1 MYIMTIKLQEATIK
15 QFRSSTIQHSSDKHP
30 EIILKPKGIIQKQVN
45 SCHENSCPE
54 NTNIYQTTMLQTS
67 SVTQL
72 STKSYRS
79 QNRKKS
85 PNNYQQL
92 SRNH

>member
-54 NTNIYQTTMLQTS
+54 NNKHISNNHVANII
-67 SVTQL
+67 
-72 STKSYRS
+72 SYTAVD
-79 QNRKKS
+79 
-85 PNNYQQL
+85 
-92 SRNH
+92 